1 MDAHTIWV
9 PGPTVAFVT
18 SNLCHDMHDCPK
30 AEDDAWLR
38 EQFGPY
44 IAWAKTHRS
53 LFVLSFDEDNRT
65 GGNRIATIVAGAGV
79 RPGHYTGRLDHYD
92 LLHTLQMMYRL
103 PLTGVAQR
111 RAGMPD
117 IWR

>member
-1 MDAHTIWV
+1 
-9 PGPTVAFVT
+9 
-18 SNLCHDMHDCPK
+18 MHDCPK

-92 LLHTLQMMYRL
+92 LLHTLQLMYRS